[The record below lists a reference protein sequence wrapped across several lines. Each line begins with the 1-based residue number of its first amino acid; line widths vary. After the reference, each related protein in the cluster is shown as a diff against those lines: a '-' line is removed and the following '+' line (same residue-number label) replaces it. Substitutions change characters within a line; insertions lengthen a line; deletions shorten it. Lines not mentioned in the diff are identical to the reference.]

1 MCFCHTRTA
10 QLRRAVRKACN
21 WLKRVR
27 SAAVVRFFERHFV
40 ELDMQLRMGDQH
52 GFFQNIKS
60 VQLEETKKV
69 ESQYIRDEE
78 GGLLRDKGVSAR
90 GG

>member
-1 MCFCHTRTA
+1 M
-10 QLRRAVRKACN
+10 
-21 WLKRVR
+21 KRVQ
-27 SAAVVRFFERHFV
+27 SAAVVRFFERPIV
-40 ELDMQLRMGDQH
+40 ELEKHLRMGDQH

-60 VQLEETKKV
+60 VQLGETKKV

-78 GGLLRDKGVSAR
+78 GRLLRDKGVSSR